1 MQLRPFLLCTLIFGA
16 LVSMPAGA
24 ADFVVIAS
32 DVSTIQEGNIIDGEA
47 PLVVPE
53 GKSVTL
59 VAEDGTAV
67 TLKGPFNGV
76 PAPEGGDTSGD
87 RALLTALKG
96 LFGLGSRESSTSIGG
111 VRGAGPAR
119 TQPDPW
125 LIDISRSGHQCVLT
139 GGLATLW
146 RADTRETTNVTL
158 RNNRTGAKASTDW
171 PSGAATLD
179 WPTGIALEDGASYM
193 ARVQEFLGARK
204 LILHL
209 VPGDL
214 PTDAH
219 RVAWM
224 AERGCTEQARLLLAR
239 VK

>member
-1 MQLRPFLLCTLIFGA
+1 MKLRPFLCFTLLLGA
-16 LVSMPAGA
+16 LASMPAGA
-24 ADFVVIAS
+24 GDLVVVAS
-32 DVSTIQEGNIIDGEA
+32 DAPILQEGQIINGEA
-47 PLVVPE
+47 PLVVPA
-53 GKSVTL
+53 GASVTL
-59 VAEDGTAV
+59 IAEDGTAV
-67 TLKGPFNGV
+67 TIKGPFNRA

-87 RALLTALKG
+87 RTLLKALAG
-96 LFGLGSRESSTSIGG
+96 LFGLGSGEISTSIGA

-119 TQPDPW
+119 MPPNPW
-125 LIDISRSGHQCVLT
+125 FIDIGRSGHQCVLT

-146 RADTRETTNVTL
+146 RADTRKAIIVAL
-158 RNNRTGAKASTDW
+158 RHARTGAKASTDW
-171 PSGAATLD
+171 PSGAATMD

-224 AERGCTEQARLLLAR
+224 AERGCTEQAKLLLAQVR
-239 VK
+239 